1 MSLLSVQ
8 EFVKKY
14 DGTSVDFDKF
24 YGAQCVDLFNF
35 YNREV
40 VGAPR
45 IGTPITGGARDLWE
59 NEKGTPANFYRRV
72 SAAEQLRVGDVLVYA
87 EPHGRYI
94 EGGRQKYYGH
104 VNIYIGN
111 NRVIEQNGKV
121 AKKTVVREVFKSG
134 LIGILRPLRFE
145 VKSEPQKVPETTQ
158 NKNTHQIQ
166 SGDTFWGLE
175 ERYGIEHGALQKLN
189 PQLDPRRLAV
199 GSTIIIKEQPLP
211 ASSANETYYTIRPGD
226 TFWALENAWQ
236 LPHGRLQQLNPGINP
251 RELQIGQRIR
261 RS

>member
-1 MSLLSVQ
+1 MSSVQ

-14 DGTSVDFDKF
+14 DGASVDFDKH

-35 YNREV
+35 YNKEV
-40 VGAPR
+40 VGAPW

-59 NEKGTPANFYRRV
+59 NAKATPTNFYRRV
-72 SAAEQLRVGDVLVYA
+72 SAAEQLRVGDVLVYG

-94 EGGRQKYYGH
+94 EAGRQIFLGH

-121 AKKTVVREVFKSG
+121 SQKTVVRDLYKTG
-134 LIGILRPLRFE
+134 LIGILRPLKFE
-145 VKSEPQKVPETTQ
+145 PKLDPQNVPDQTK
-158 NKNTHQIQ
+158 NKNKHVIA

-175 ERYGIEHGALQKLN
+175 ERYNITHGTLQKLN
-189 PQLDPRRLAV
+189 PQLDPRRLAIGTEIV
-199 GSTIIIKEQPLP
+199 ISGEPVPVTNTPT
-211 ASSANETYYTIRPGD
+211 TYYTIKPGD
-226 TFWALENAWQ
+226 TFWDLENAWQ
-236 LPHGRLQQLNPGINP
+236 LSHGTLQQLNPGINP
-251 RELQIGQRIR
+251 RALQIGQRIR

>member
-1 MSLLSVQ
+1 MISVQ

-14 DGTSVDFDKF
+14 DGSSVDFDKF

-35 YNREV
+35 YNKEV

-59 NEKGTPANFYRRV
+59 NAAGTPKEHYRRV
-72 SAAEQLRVGDVLVYA
+72 SPAEQLRVGDVLVYG

-94 EGGRQKYYGH
+94 DRGIQKFYGH
-104 VNIYIGN
+104 VNIYVGN
-111 NRVIEQNGKV
+111 NLVIEQNGKV
-121 AKKTVVREVFKSG
+121 AQKTVVREAYRSG

-145 VKSEPQKVPETTQ
+145 PKLDPQNVPDQ
-158 NKNTHQIQ
+158 PQYKNKHTIAA
-166 SGDTFWGLE
+166 GDTFWGLE
-175 ERYGIEHGALQKLN
+175 ERYNIPHGTLQKLN
-189 PQLDPRRLAV
+189 PQLDPKRLAI
-199 GSTIIIKEQPLP
+199 GSTIVIKGESLP
-211 ASSANETYYTIRPGD
+211 PPNTNETYYQINRGD

-251 RELQIGQRIR
+251 RELQIEQRIR